1 MIATVFWSL
10 QRPQGVCLIEV
21 RRKDNQDHRVT
32 GSGHLAGAIWDRG
45 FRLRMLG
52 TLSKPSPCPAVSRA
66 KDSSTVSRER
76 SQTPI
81 SVTVARGLPDERAKC
96 CQSKG

>member
-1 MIATVFWSL
+1 M
-10 QRPQGVCLIEV
+10 RIEE
-21 RRKDNQDHRVT
+21 KTAQDHRVT
-32 GSGHLAGAIWDRG
+32 GSDHLVGAVWEQG
-45 FRLRMLG
+45 FRLRLLG

-81 SVTVARGLPDERAKC
+81 SVTVAQGLPDERAKC